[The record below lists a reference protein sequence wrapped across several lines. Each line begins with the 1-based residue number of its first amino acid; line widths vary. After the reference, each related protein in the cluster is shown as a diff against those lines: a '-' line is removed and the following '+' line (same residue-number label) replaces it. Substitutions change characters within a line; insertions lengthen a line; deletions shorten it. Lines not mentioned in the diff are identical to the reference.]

1 MTERNTHNASPK
13 HSHTHAHGMS
23 HKHTSDDQM
32 KPLRY
37 GIFQPKVICVVRPCP
52 RIDKLTPRTLS
63 DWYWRS
69 RLLRK
74 KEPVVGMISGEALT
88 PEGAGAGGSGSAPDK
103 STSPTNKSQS
113 GNMPTVQAPD
123 GFLSGWGPIY
133 REDDPLAVGNTE
145 ANDGLWLEE
154 IFRMMTQVR
163 PCMNTKTPHSRRVKD

>member
-1 MTERNTHNASPK
+1 
-13 HSHTHAHGMS
+13 
-23 HKHTSDDQM
+23 M

-52 RIDKLTPRTLS
+52 RIDKLTPLT
-63 DWYWRS
+63 YPFPFKIGNWRS

-74 KEPVVGMISGEALT
+74 KEPVVGMISGAKPPT
-88 PEGAGAGGSGSAPDK
+88 PEGAGAGGSEFPAPGNK

-133 REDDPLAVGNTE
+133 REDDPPLLSGNME
-145 ANDGLWLEE
+145 KQMMDFGWKKY
-154 IFRMMTQVR
+154 FVCMTQVR
-163 PCMNTKTPHSRRVKD
+163 PCI

>member
-23 HKHTSDDQM
+23 HKHTSDDQDEASTVWHISTSGYLCCQTLPQNRQTDTPY
-32 KPLRY
+32 PLKI
-37 GIFQPKVICVVRPCP
+37 GN
-52 RIDKLTPRTLS
+52 
-63 DWYWRS
+63 WRS

-74 KEPVVGMISGEALT
+74 KEPVVGLISGAKPPT
-88 PEGAGAGGSGSAPDK
+88 PEGAGAGGSEFPAPGNK

-133 REDDPLAVGNTE
+133 REDDPPLLSGNME
-145 ANDGLWLEE
+145 KQMMDFGWKKY
-154 IFRMMTQVR
+154 FVCMTQVR
-163 PCMNTKTPHSRRVKD
+163 P